1 MFDNFANSRLAPWHI
16 VCAFLTLSGEDLWRR
31 ISRNTPAA
39 CFSSFCS
46 LRRRRL
52 ERQLWKTDVHRE
64 ETPAAIVKR
73 GREEMKSFV
82 DSLRD

>member
-1 MFDNFANSRLAPWHI
+1 MAADISEHSCSVLQFVLQLASQAIGAP
-16 VCAFLTLSGEDLWRR
+16 TLENR
-31 ISRNTPAA
+31 
-39 CFSSFCS
+39 
-46 LRRRRL
+46 
-52 ERQLWKTDVHRE
+52 VHRE